1 MKMTDALVVT
11 AVCFLAVALAPE
23 GWPASFGGGRQ
34 RGKRLQ
40 GRDRTGSVLISPVS
54 SCTGC

>member
-1 MKMTDALVVT
+1 MTDALVVT

-23 GWPASFGGGRQ
+23 GWPAAFGGGRQ